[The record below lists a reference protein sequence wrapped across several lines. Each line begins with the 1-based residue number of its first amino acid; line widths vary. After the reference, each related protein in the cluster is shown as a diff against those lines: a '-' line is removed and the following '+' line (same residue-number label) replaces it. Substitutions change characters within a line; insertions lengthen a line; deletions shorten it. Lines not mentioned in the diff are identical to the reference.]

1 MSSSVP
7 IPPLIPP
14 PAFSVIRGR
23 SLIWRWLLANLLA
36 GVVVVAAFG
45 LDVSAGE
52 GLAFAVA
59 SVLSSAVFL
68 LLIWR
73 LMWRA
78 KLRPAAL
85 FGSAPSL
92 KSLKQYAAVPILLF
106 GTSYISF
113 FLFYLPFFY
122 FFPNIV
128 ESWWKA
134 MMLPE
139 MISTTGNW
147 YWLGN
152 LFNLVFVVGVAPVV
166 EEFVFRGLLLTRW
179 SRKWGITRGILASSL
194 LFGLA
199 HGNLLGMVFF
209 AIVMSILYIETQS
222 LVVPMCAHALNNGI
236 AWLLGL
242 QDTLS
247 SSPGS
252 MNKEYFAA
260 QLGTAFLVAA
270 LFLPWAIYFLVRHFK
285 PSKFAMPYD
294 KANAGSLEELG

>member
-1 MSSSVP
+1 MSSVP

-23 SLIWRWLLANLLA
+23 SLIWRWLLANIFA

-45 LDVSAGE
+45 IDVSAGE

-59 SVLSSAVFL
+59 SVLSNAVFL

-73 LMWRA
+73 LVRRA
-78 KLRPAAL
+78 KLRLAAL
-85 FGSAPSL
+85 VGSAPSL
-92 KSLKQYAAVPILLF
+92 KGLKQYAAVPILLF

-179 SRKWGITRGILASSL
+179 SRKWGISRGILASSL
-194 LFGLA
+194 LFGIA

-209 AIVMSILYIETQS
+209 AIVMSILYIETRS
-222 LVVPMCAHALNNGI
+222 LVVPIVRARFKQRNCLASRPA
-236 AWLLGL
+236 
-242 QDTLS
+242 
-247 SSPGS
+247 
-252 MNKEYFAA
+252 
-260 QLGTAFLVAA
+260 
-270 LFLPWAIYFLVRHFK
+270 RHFVG
-285 PSKFAMPYD
+285 FAGIHEQGILR
-294 KANAGSLEELG
+294 GSTRHGVPRGCAIPALGNLLPGPPFQALEVHHAVR